1 MAIQSE
7 NTQHGNL
14 VSDSVILEGASTG
27 SLIYLFWYLSGS
39 ALQERTVLLWMYV
52 ALTVISFALVCWL
65 PSGFAVSSLGG
76 GSGS

>member
-7 NTQHGNL
+7 NTQHESLLSN
-14 VSDSVILEGASTG
+14 SVILEGASTG
-27 SLIYLFWYLSGS
+27 SLIYLFWYLSDS
-39 ALQERTVLLWMYV
+39 AMQDRTMFLRMYGV
-52 ALTVISFALVCWL
+52 LTVISFALVCRL

>member
-7 NTQHGNL
+7 NTQHGSL
-14 VSDSVILEGASTG
+14 LSDSVILEGASTG
-27 SLIYLFWYLSGS
+27 SLIYLFWYLSDS
-39 ALQERTVLLWMYV
+39 AMQDRTMFLRMYGV
-52 ALTVISFALVCWL
+52 LTVISFALVCWL